1 MNFDLFKTNLL
12 QGVQANDNSL
22 VLTLLSKHSSYA
34 HRWKDLITKNGDTVV
49 HLAAHSGC
57 VSIIKYYAE
66 LGNKVILEHKNLDG
80 KTPLHIAA
88 HSSQLECV
96 KYLLSYGVSVNALK
110 RSDWTPLMLACT
122 KTNLDIIKEL
132 LVHDAE
138 LNMANKDGWT
148 AFHIAS
154 REGDVNIIQYLLEVN
169 LLVWNTK
176 SKNGRTP
183 LHTACLHG
191 HLEVVKI
198 FLESA
203 SYDINVKDSCGITPV
218 MDAVSGIHNQ
228 VVEFLVEKGASIT
241 EQDKLGRNV
250 LHLAAEAGNV
260 NCIQYLVNCDYI
272 AIDSQTP
279 QGRSP
284 LHFACKENEF
294 ETFCVLLELGANC
307 YLKDNRGRTAM
318 EYVTNDEVRTAIWN
332 KLKQ

>member
-1 MNFDLFKTNLL
+1 
-12 QGVQANDNSL
+12 
-22 VLTLLSKHSSYA
+22 
-34 HRWKDLITKNGDTVV
+34 
-49 HLAAHSGC
+49 
-57 VSIIKYYAE
+57 YYAE
-66 LGNKVILEHKNLDG
+66 QGNKVILEHKNLDG

-96 KYLLSYGVSVNALK
+96 KYFLSYGVSVNPLK

-132 LVHDAE
+132 VVHGADI
-138 LNMANKDGWT
+138 NIANKDGWT

-169 LLVWNTK
+169 PLVWNTK

-228 VVEFLVEKGASIT
+228 VVEFLVEKGVMNTFLFVAFKYLLYWCVGCICFPH
-241 EQDKLGRNV
+241 EQGWPKR
-250 LHLAAEAGNV
+250 
-260 NCIQYLVNCDYI
+260 
-272 AIDSQTP
+272 
-279 QGRSP
+279 
-284 LHFACKENEF
+284 
-294 ETFCVLLELGANC
+294 CVDGSHQMLINAYSFKKFKINLLISL
-307 YLKDNRGRTAM
+307 
-318 EYVTNDEVRTAIWN
+318 
-332 KLKQ
+332 